1 MLIVKTDRDPID
13 NLSYEE
19 CDGVTVTLCEPAS
32 ARGIVPWHVEA
43 RARLD
48 GRVARAPTL
57 DELDER
63 SK

>member
-1 MLIVKTDRDPID
+1 MLLVKTDRDPID
-13 NLSYEE
+13 NLSYE
-19 CDGVTVTLCEPAS
+19 CDGVTVTFCEPDS

-63 SK
+63 ER

>member
-1 MLIVKTDRDPID
+1 MLPIKIDRDPID
-13 NLSYEE
+13 NLSYE
-19 CDGVTVTLCEPAS
+19 CDGVTVTFCEPAS

-48 GRVARAPTL
+48 GRVKRSPTL

>member
-1 MLIVKTDRDPID
+1 MLIVKTDRDPIE
-13 NLSYEE
+13 NLSYE
-19 CDGVTVTLCEPAS
+19 CDGVTVTFCEPAS

-48 GRVARAPTL
+48 GRVKRSPTL